1 MHALRLSRHVRGATW
16 HWEKPP
22 TSVGACMLR
31 VDRATRAPEVN
42 GDGRGC
48 ILGVVGQCLGY
59 MQGNFSQWPPKRKPH
74 GGGVTRVGLLMR
86 VLNACAVPV
95 VSSQRQGWSDTEE
108 GTRACASPKA
118 CVEAHTRCDGL
129 CDVGTRSF
137 SSVVAHKSATLQE
150 R

>member
-1 MHALRLSRHVRGATW
+1 
-16 HWEKPP
+16 
-22 TSVGACMLR
+22 MLR
-31 VDRATRAPEVN
+31 VDRAMRAPEVN

-59 MQGNFSQWPPKRKPH
+59 QSRGATCMGETFPNGPPSERSH
-74 GGGVTRVGLLMR
+74 GGVTRVRLLMR
-86 VLNACAVPV
+86 ALNACAVPV

-129 CDVGTRSF
+129 CDMGTRSSF